1 MYAMLDMGKPW
12 EYNKDPG
19 SIPTI
24 PDKVT
29 VTHLQRYNEKHCKA
43 RQNFENSATMDEAP
57 NRQVIE
63 TIEDTYIVEFQN
75 KCTGCMA
82 INKIDLFQHQMY
94 LYG

>member
-29 VTHLQRYNEKHCKA
+29 VTHLLRSNEKHCEA
-43 RQNFENSATMDEAP
+43 RQNFENSATMDEAL

-63 TIEDTYIVEFQN
+63 TIEDTYIVELQN
-75 KCTGCMA
+75 KYTGFMG
-82 INKIDLFQHQMY
+82 INTIDLFQHKMY
-94 LYG
+94 IYG